1 MIHWNTKEEMG
12 EGFIYDELEHK
23 ENDYNH
29 LTNIEK
35 HEEVTLR
42 TKYLISDVWNIKQLK
57 ELQEYL
63 NELIEEKEAEEL
75 D

>member
-1 MIHWNTKEEMG
+1 MIHWKTKEEMG

-35 HEEVTLR
+35 HEENTRR
-42 TKYLISDVWNIKQLK
+42 TKYLMRDIWSIEQLK

-63 NELIEEKEAEEL
+63 NELIEEKGAEK
-75 D
+75 